1 MWGVC
6 MEVISN
12 DFDLQEEITNRYEI
26 VVDGEVVVYCF
37 ADQNKNVN
45 FNYIVKIVNQELYVN
60 NKEYCDTEIQSF
72 IDRIITISN
81 SEQTNTEKEEE
92 KPKYSLI

>member
-6 MEVISN
+6 MEIISN

-45 FNYIVKIVNQELYVN
+45 FNYIVKIVNQELYAN

-81 SEQTNTEKEEE
+81 SEQTDTEKKEQV
-92 KPKYSLI
+92 PKYSLI

>member
-6 MEVISN
+6 MEVIID
-12 DFDLQEEITNRYEI
+12 DFNLQEEVTNKHEITI
-26 VVDGEVVVYCF
+26 DGVVVVYCF

-81 SEQTNTEKEEE
+81 SEQTNTEQEEQV
-92 KPKYSLI
+92 PKYSLI